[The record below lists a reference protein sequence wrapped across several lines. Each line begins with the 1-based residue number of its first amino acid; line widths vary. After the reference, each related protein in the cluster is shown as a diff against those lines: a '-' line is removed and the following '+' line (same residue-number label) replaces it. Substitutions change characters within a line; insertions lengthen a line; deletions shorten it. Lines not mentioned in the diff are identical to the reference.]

1 MIYTPPSVELPP
13 GSGNSIVSGDR
24 RKRKEGR
31 RMAEEKR
38 TETMIAQGDSEE
50 AVEVMGFMEM
60 LDNHEKKE
68 FLAFLQGARFMKNL
82 SAGAIRT
89 A

>member
-1 MIYTPPSVELPP
+1 
-13 GSGNSIVSGDR
+13 
-24 RKRKEGR
+24 
-31 RMAEEKR
+31 MAEEKR

>member
-1 MIYTPPSVELPP
+1 
-13 GSGNSIVSGDR
+13 
-24 RKRKEGR
+24 
-31 RMAEEKR
+31 
-38 TETMIAQGDSEE
+38 MIAQEDSKE
-50 AVEVMGFMEM
+50 AAEVMGFMEM
-60 LDNHEKKE
+60 LDNHEMKE